1 MGKTL
6 FIASFPDLFNCDFS
20 KTGIIIGDTSSSDY
34 YFRSCDYV
42 NDYIDNLVSKA
53 GSVDIFFV
61 PTNNKIIMELNKRGI
76 KCIVLYPNIDC
87 KEIFIEEMRKSGVEK
102 SFVDSTAMGWD
113 FIIKRLDKHNYDY
126 KFVLGEND
134 KIIDVLKLLLTK
146 RDVLG
151 YGNDILSL
159 DEANVD
165 RVLED
170 CLSDMGENADTNKI
184 IEGISHNYLLNS
196 QKVWENREIITGFV
210 DEVLNLEMGISFNE
224 LKRCKDGR
232 IWTND
237 IDYLEKLMVLG
248 IANNNMIIP
257 FSRDMDKMF
266 IAEVP
271 YVIKNKKRGEISY
284 GK

>member
-6 FIASFPDLFNCDFS
+6 FIASFPDLFNFDFS
-20 KTGIIIGDTSSSDY
+20 KTNIIIGDTTSSDY
-34 YFRSCDYV
+34 YFKSCNYV
-42 NDYIDNLVSKA
+42 EDYIDALISKA

-61 PTNNKIIMELNKRGI
+61 PTNNKIIMELEKRGI
-76 KCIVLYPNIDC
+76 KCIVLYPNIAC
-87 KEIFIEEMRKSGVEK
+87 KEVFIDEMRRSGVEK

-134 KIIDVLKLLLTK
+134 KIIDVLKLLLAK
-146 RDVLG
+146 REILG
-151 YGNDILSL
+151 YSNDILTL
-159 DEANVD
+159 NEANVD
-165 RVLED
+165 KVLED
-170 CLSDMGENADTNKI
+170 CLGDANESDDEVKI
-184 IEGISHNYLLNS
+184 IEGISHNYLLNCK
-196 QKVWENREIITGFV
+196 KVLENREVITGLI
-210 DEVLNLEMGISFNE
+210 DEVSDLEMGISFNE

-237 IDYLEKLMVLG
+237 SDYLEKLMVLG
-248 IANNNMIIP
+248 VANMNIIIP

-271 YVIKNKKRGEISY
+271 YVIKNKKRGEINY